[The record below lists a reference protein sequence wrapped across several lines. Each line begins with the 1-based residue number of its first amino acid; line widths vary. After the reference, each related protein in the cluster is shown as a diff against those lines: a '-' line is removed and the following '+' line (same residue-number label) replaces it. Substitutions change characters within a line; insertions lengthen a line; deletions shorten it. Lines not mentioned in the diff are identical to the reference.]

1 MAFARLGCCP
11 GVDSPPRFHTALPC
25 VAPAVLARACAFL
38 RALHCL
44 RWHSHFHSLLVAV
57 LALQRALWIASAP
70 CICRRLRDSRL
81 DDSAFRFVE
90 PSSPPRLYCRRVR
103 SDRRQLRERL
113 ARHSDLPEGS
123 SGQHAHAQSTAGR
136 TRSTAE

>member
-1 MAFARLGCCP
+1 MAYARPCRRLS
-11 GVDSPPRFHTALPC
+11 VNSPPPPDTAVSY
-25 VAPAVLARACAFL
+25 VALTVLARGCAFL

-57 LALQRALWIASAP
+57 LALQRALRIASAP

-81 DDSAFRFVE
+81 GHSAFRLVE
-90 PSSPPRLYCRRVR
+90 PSSPPRWFGRRVR

-123 SGQHAHAQSTAGR
+123 S
-136 TRSTAE
+136 